1 MPFNDFDFS
10 GGFQPIESATFG
22 VASSPSFYGSSPS
35 NVDLA
40 FGKGIGVDTSNYSID
55 KNKPKDFDWL
65 SAIGMGLGV
74 AGDVIGASKGSPTGY
89 SKDLLAKS
97 RQRMSGDLLTDYLN
111 NPESNTNLLA
121 SIFAGGIHKHMGK
134 YLRAA
139 ATGSFID

>member
-35 NVDLA
+35 DIDLA
-40 FGKGIGVDTSNYSID
+40 FGKGIGVDTSKYNID

-89 SKDLLAKS
+89 SKELLAKS

-111 NPESNTNLLA
+111 NPKSNTAGLA
-121 SIFAGGIHKHMGK
+121 AVFAGLFNKNMGD
-134 YLRAA
+134 YLSSAS
-139 ATGSFID
+139 TGSSIA

>member
-35 NVDLA
+35 DVDLA
-40 FGKGIGVDTSNYSID
+40 FGKGVGVDLAKYSLD
-55 KNKPKDFDWL
+55 KNKPKDFDLL

-74 AGDVIGASKGSPTGY
+74 AGDVIGATKGSPTGY
-89 SKDLLAKS
+89 SKELIAKS

-111 NPESNTNLLA
+111 NPKSNTTGLA
-121 SIFAGGIHKHMGK
+121 SICAGLFNKKMGD
-134 YLRAA
+134 Y
-139 ATGSFID
+139 

>member
-55 KNKPKDFDWL
+55 KNKPKAFDWL

-97 RQRMSGDLLTDYLN
+97 RQRMSGDLLIDYLN
-111 NPESNTNLLA
+111 NPKSNTSGLA
-121 SIFAGGIHKHMGK
+121 AIFAGLYNKDMGD
-134 YLRAA
+134 YLK
-139 ATGSFID
+139 

>member
-35 NVDLA
+35 DVDLA
-40 FGKGIGVDTSNYSID
+40 FGKGVGVDLAKYSLD
-55 KNKPKDFDWL
+55 KNKPKDFDLL

-89 SKDLLAKS
+89 SKELLAKS
-97 RQRMSGDLLTDYLN
+97 KQRMSGDLLTDYLN
-111 NPESNTNLLA
+111 NPKSNTIGLA
-121 SIFAGGIHKHMGK
+121 SIFAGLFNKNMGD
-134 YLRAA
+134 YLSSAS
-139 ATGSFID
+139 TGSSIA